1 MILLAAVIFLL
12 LGFAAGAAVMWFY
25 LQPKMAKPQSAGEA
39 FGEITNHVLT
49 LAREKLGEHTTLA
62 TEQLHGKQQLISTN
76 LDDLKKQL
84 GENLGKISARIE
96 TLEKDRAT
104 QYATLG
110 QQLAQTAE
118 QLTTLRTATGT
129 LANALSNNQVRGQWG
144 ECIAEDI
151 LTYAGLKENVSYFRQ
166 VQLKGEDG
174 SKPRPDF
181 TFPLPGGHVLHM
193 DVKFPTEGYFLYQSS
208 ANETERETQKSTFL
222 RAARARVKEAHQR
235 NYTGS
240 TTVDN
245 KTSLPYLLVF
255 IPNEQIYAFLFEN
268 DGDLL
273 RDAIRQNII
282 LCSPTTL
289 LAVLAV
295 VRQAEQTFLLQSQT
309 SDLKKHLDAFH
320 KQWQNFIEA
329 HDDVAK
335 AFDAVSKKFTSL
347 LGTRTNMLE
356 RAFDKLLPTGDEATS
371 TTLIGTVTQDDKT
384 LN

>member
-1 MILLAAVIFLL
+1 MILLAAALFLL
-12 LGFAAGAAVMWFY
+12 FGFAAGAAVMWFY
-25 LQPKMAKPQSAGEA
+25 LQPKLAQPQSASDL
-39 FGEITNHVLT
+39 ISSVIN

-62 TEQLHGKQQLISTN
+62 TEQLNSKQQVISTN

-84 GENLGKISARIE
+84 GENLGRISARIE

-104 QYATLG
+104 QYASLG

-144 ECIAEDI
+144 ERIAEDI

-174 SKPRPDF
+174 TKPRPDF

-193 DVKFPTEGYFLYQSS
+193 DVKFPTEGYFTYQSNP
-208 ANETERETQKSTFL
+208 NEADKTSFL

-268 DGDLL
+268 DEDLL

-309 SDLKKHLDAFH
+309 VELKRHLDTFH

-335 AFDAVSKKFTSL
+335 AFDAVAKRFSTL
-347 LGTRTNMLE
+347 VGTRTNMLE
-356 RAFDKLLPTGDEATS
+356 RAFDKLLPTGDES
-371 TTLIGTVTQDDKT
+371 NEQPTTLLGAVSQDDKT

>member
-1 MILLAAVIFLL
+1 MILLAATIFLL
-12 LGFAAGAAVMWFY
+12 LGFGMGALATFFY
-25 LQPKMAKPQSAGEA
+25 LKPKFAVQQTAGEA
-39 FGEITNHVLT
+39 FNELTSHVLN
-49 LAREKLGEHTTLA
+49 LAKEKLGEHTTLA

-118 QLTTLRTATGT
+118 QLTTLRTTTGT

-144 ECIAEDI
+144 ERIAEDI

-193 DVKFPTEGYFLYQSS
+193 DVKFPTEGYFTYQS
-208 ANETERETQKSTFL
+208 NPNDTDKTVFL

-235 NYTGS
+235 AYTS
-240 TTVDN
+240 SVTVDN

-268 DGDLL
+268 DEDLL

-309 SDLKKHLDAFH
+309 SDLKRHLDAFH

-356 RAFDKLLPTGDEATS
+356 RAFDKLLPTGEDEKQP